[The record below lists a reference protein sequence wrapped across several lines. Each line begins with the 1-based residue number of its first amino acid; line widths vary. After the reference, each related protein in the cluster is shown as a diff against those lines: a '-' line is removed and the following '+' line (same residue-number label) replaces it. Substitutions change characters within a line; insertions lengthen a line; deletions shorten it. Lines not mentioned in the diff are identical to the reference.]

1 MDLLAALTRIGFTEY
16 EAKVYVA
23 LLSSYPA
30 TGYQI
35 SKHSGVPRSMVYET
49 LSRLRSRGAVM
60 ETAEERASLYRPVPP
75 GVLLDR
81 HQEELNTLIS
91 GLRDG
96 LEKRYRAQEDSS
108 VWLLAGRSAVLAY
121 AQRMIQSAGQ
131 ELYLV
136 LADREVDELRAAVTA
151 ACARGV
157 DVNTLLTGHNDLP
170 CGQVL
175 RHPPLESEIQGLT
188 GTLLVVSDREEVLI
202 ADQGREVSAT
212 ITRNP
217 SLLLIARQFV
227 WMEMLTQRLYARIGP
242 DLLQRL
248 DPPDRRLFESLGP
261 PERDGAPARR
271 GPSQPA
277 GRADEEPAA

>member
-16 EAKVYVA
+16 EAKVYLA

-35 SKHSGVPRSMVYET
+35 SKNSGVPRSMVYET
-49 LSRLRSRGAVM
+49 LSRLRTRGAVM
-60 ETAEERASLYRPVPP
+60 ENVEERASLYRPVPP

-81 HQEELNTLIS
+81 HKQEVDTLIS
-91 GLRDG
+91 SLREG
-96 LEKRYRAQEDSS
+96 LEELYKSQDDDSIWS
-108 VWLLAGRSAVLAY
+108 VTGRSAVLAY
-121 AQRMIQSAGQ
+121 ALRMIQSAEE

-136 LADREVDELRAAVTA
+136 LADPEVDDLGAAIAA
-151 ACARGV
+151 ACERDV
-157 DVNTLLTGHNDLP
+157 DVNTLLTGSATLR

-175 RHPPLESEIQGLT
+175 YHPPLESEIQGLT
-188 GTLLVVSDREEVLI
+188 GALLVVSDRSEVLI
-202 ADQGREVSAT
+202 GDEGQEMSAT

-227 WMEMLTQRLYARIGP
+227 WMEMLTQRVYARIGP

-248 DPPDRRLFESLGP
+248 DPADRQIFESLRATTP
-261 PERDGAPARR
+261 ASDRGAA
-271 GPSQPA
+271 
-277 GRADEEPAA
+277 